1 MRVDTLR
8 EGLRDL
14 RLLPRALG
22 IVWRA
27 ARRWTVAWLV
37 LLTVQGFL
45 PVAVVYVS
53 KSLVDSLVGAVGAGV
68 SWQVARGPI
77 LLALLMASLLVAG
90 EVVRAMVRWVR
101 SVQSELVR
109 DEISERIQEKATSLD
124 LSAFDSPEFYDRLH
138 RARVDALSRP
148 TALVENLGT
157 LLQSSLTLLAMAV
170 VLARFGWW
178 LPLALALSTAPALWV
193 VVRFAL
199 QQHRWRVGTTA
210 EHRRVWYYDWLV
222 TSREAAPE
230 LRIFQTADYF
240 RGLFRGLR
248 RRLRDEQLVLVRSGA
263 FAEIAASILG
273 LLVMGAAV
281 IWMISRVLRGAVTL
295 GDLAMFAGAFGQG
308 QKLMRSLIETVGQ
321 IYGNSLFLGN
331 LFEFLSLESKLESP
345 PGGTAVVDAPAP
357 SLRFRG
363 VSFRYPGAEELVL
376 ADFDLEIPGG
386 SLVALI
392 GDNGAGKSTILKL
405 LCRFYDPES
414 GSVEV
419 DGRELREI
427 PPERWWSTISALF
440 QEPMHYNETV
450 RTNIELGKIGG
461 DVSEERIRAAADA
474 AGASGIIDK
483 LPGGYDTLLGRW
495 YAGGEELSV
504 GEWQRIALARSFLR
518 DAPVVL
524 LDEPTSAMD
533 AWSETD
539 WMGRFRELVR
549 GRTAVIVSHRLTTA
563 RRADLIYLLSE
574 GRIVESG
581 SHEELLARGG
591 RYAEAWHS
599 QVSS

>member
-539 WMGRFRELVR
+539 WMGRFRDLVR

>member
-37 LLTVQGFL
+37 LLTVQGLL

-68 SWQVARGPI
+68 SWRVARGPI

>member
-1 MRVDTLR
+1 
-8 EGLRDL
+8 
-14 RLLPRALG
+14 
-22 IVWRA
+22 
-27 ARRWTVAWLV
+27 VAWLV

-68 SWQVARGPI
+68 SWRVARGPI

-376 ADFDLEIPGG
+376 SDFDLEIPGG

-427 PPERWWSTISALF
+427 PPERWWATISALF